1 MIDYDL
7 TNQAGVV
14 TGAGKGIGAAVAIEL
29 ARLGARV
36 VACARTEADIE
47 EVTAKIR
54 DAGGEATGIVAD
66 VRRYEDMERLA
77 KTCVKNYGKVDFAV
91 PNAGIVVIGNMSEG
105 DPADWRRLVETN
117 ILGTAYTVRAT
128 LPFMKEKRKGH
139 VVIVSSTSGRVTY
152 TGEPMYVASKW
163 ALAGLGGSLR
173 KEALEYGVRVTLI
186 EPGLV
191 DTPMIWASEEG
202 RAELNKI
209 QAITSEDCANA
220 VAFALCQ
227 PPIVNITQLGLLSIQ
242 QDYCS

>member
-1 MIDYDL
+1 MIDFDL

-14 TGAGKGIGAAVAIEL
+14 TGAGKGIGAAVAVEL
-29 ARLGARV
+29 ARLGAHV
-36 VACARTEADIE
+36 VACARTEADID
-47 EVTAKIR
+47 EVTARIR

-66 VRRYEDMERLA
+66 VRRYEDMVRLA
-77 KTCVKNYGKVDFAV
+77 ETCAKNYGKVDFAV
-91 PNAGIVVIGNMSEG
+91 PNAGVVVIGNMSEG
-105 DPADWRRLVETN
+105 DPADWRRLIETN
-117 ILGTAYTVRAT
+117 VLGTAYTVRAT
-128 LPFMKEKRKGH
+128 LPFMKQKRKGH

-163 ALAGLGGSLR
+163 ALAGLGGCLR
-173 KEALEYGVRVTLI
+173 KEALEYGVRVTVI

-191 DTPMIWASEEG
+191 DTPMIRASEAG
-202 RAELNKI
+202 QAELAKI

-227 PPIVNITQLGLLSIQ
+227 PPTVNITQLGLLSIQ